1 MKRTT
6 LRWMFPGLGMLMVL
20 AAGSRAADPV
30 QPVVGTRFSI
40 AAPVFNENLG
50 SRRSPLEAEVAAQMA
65 LICAEELSYVDWRPL
80 TNGPSADDPT
90 WVLEGTMFAGGT
102 SSFLPPVS
110 VKFEKIGPEPSVRP
124 LISVPL
130 YRGNDLEQPTQDS
143 RRLRD
148 DLLELVRTVFANS
161 DHLKR
166 IQSQLLVKI
175 PVARTI
181 EPDPTLQRVILPSRW
196 GDLLPGEGSQLRAIY
211 SIRQP
216 DGGLLDVRMD
226 MSPSVAVSE
235 RIACA
240 VVLFDHPPLPRQTS
254 WHPSMP
260 DSVQSAI
267 PESVRVFM
275 SQYVKDYSY
284 SPTTMEGLV
293 LQPFEGSGTGGAQ

>member
-1 MKRTT
+1 
-6 LRWMFPGLGMLMVL
+6 
-20 AAGSRAADPV
+20 
-30 QPVVGTRFSI
+30 
-40 AAPVFNENLG
+40 
-50 SRRSPLEAEVAAQMA
+50 
-65 LICAEELSYVDWRPL
+65 
-80 TNGPSADDPT
+80 
-90 WVLEGTMFAGGT
+90 FAGGT

-110 VKFEKIGPEPSVRP
+110 GKFEKIGPEPSVRP

>member
-124 LISVPL
+124 LI
-130 YRGNDLEQPTQDS
+130 
-143 RRLRD
+143 
-148 DLLELVRTVFANS
+148 
-161 DHLKR
+161 
-166 IQSQLLVKI
+166 
-175 PVARTI
+175 
-181 EPDPTLQRVILPSRW
+181 
-196 GDLLPGEGSQLRAIY
+196 
-211 SIRQP
+211 
-216 DGGLLDVRMD
+216 
-226 MSPSVAVSE
+226 
-235 RIACA
+235 
-240 VVLFDHPPLPRQTS
+240 
-254 WHPSMP
+254 
-260 DSVQSAI
+260 
-267 PESVRVFM
+267 
-275 SQYVKDYSY
+275 
-284 SPTTMEGLV
+284 
-293 LQPFEGSGTGGAQ
+293 